1 MTPAGVRDQR
11 PQAIDIKPLGDA
23 AIVVTLGTE
32 LSDAINDRVIALA
45 AALAASPPTPHVRD
59 IVPALASVV
68 VHIDPVHAR
77 VQDVMERMR
86 KFYPAE
92 YFEGGS
98 AEIFSRVEFPEF
110 PIHDIP
116 VRYGGE
122 EGPDLADVAAFAGV
136 GADDVVRMH
145 AAQVYRVYMLGFLP
159 GFAYLG
165 LVDPAIA
172 APRRDVPRQQ
182 VPAGSIGIAGRQT
195 GIYPQVSPGGW
206 QIIGRT
212 AAAMFDRATGTS
224 LLQPGD
230 RVRFVPERS

>member
-1 MTPAGVRDQR
+1 MSRAD
-11 PQAIDIKPLGDA
+11 IDIRPLGDA
-23 AIVVTLGTE
+23 AVVLTLGAE
-32 LSDAINDRVIALA
+32 LSDAVNDRVMAVA
-45 AALAASPPTPHVRD
+45 AAVAANLPTPHVRD

-68 VHIDPVHAR
+68 VHIDPVQAR
-77 VQDVMERMR
+77 VQDVIGALR

-92 YFEGGS
+92 YFGKDRT
-98 AEIFSRVEFPEF
+98 EIFSRVEFPEEF

-116 VRYGGE
+116 VRYGGDD
-122 EGPDLADVAAFAGV
+122 GPDLADVAAFAGV
-136 GADDVVRMH
+136 AADDVVRMH
-145 AAQVYRVYMLGFLP
+145 AAGIYRVYMLGFLP

-172 APRRDVPRQQ
+172 APRRQTPRQQ

-195 GIYPQVSPGGW
+195 GIYPQESPGGW

-212 AAAMFDRATGTS
+212 ARQMFDRTTGTS

-230 RVRFVPERS
+230 RVRFVPDQA